1 MRTFRQIIA
10 LTALFSVLSLT
21 PRAYGDEFDPSWS
34 LDFSVE
40 PQESLLLPS
49 SLTKLNAEISH
60 ITRLSC
66 QQPILT
72 AQQCQ
77 QIADLGG
84 LLEIL
89 IDGNRDGSLERW
101 SIGVARLKAGGYAKV
116 LIIEDAISHS
126 VIQTLVIE
134 SETPGF
140 SALYVQQGTVMWG
153 MCLSCDVLADIV
165 WGDGGYKVDWLPN
178 RDAELKN
185 EVIVNNYAIEGL

>member
-1 MRTFRQIIA
+1 MRTFRQITA
-10 LTALFSVLSLT
+10 LTALLSVFSLT
-21 PRAYGDEFDPSWS
+21 HSAYGDEFDPSWS

-40 PQESLLLPS
+40 PQQSLLLPS
-49 SLTKLNAEISH
+49 SSSKLNAEISH

-89 IDGNRDGSLERW
+89 IDGNRDGLLERW

-116 LIIEDAISHS
+116 LIIEDDISHK

-140 SALYVQQGTVMWG
+140 SALYVQQGAVMWG
-153 MCLSCDVLADIV
+153 MCLSCDVLANIV
-165 WGDGGYKVDWLPN
+165 WGDGAYKVDWLPH
-178 RDAELKN
+178 RDTGLKN